1 MTENSLWYKNDIFYE
16 LYVRAF
22 RDSNADGWGD
32 LKGVTEKLDYLSY
45 LGVDTIWLLPIS
57 PRRCATTDT
66 TSAIT
71 AASILCTETC
81 RIFRS

>member
-45 LGVDTIWLLPIS
+45 LGVDTIWL
-57 PRRCATTDT
+57 DT